1 MHAATLAQFVFLR
14 SRALSLMSARV
25 QAEKRLLHSMGNEL
39 GALEVDVQRTALAHS
54 EAVENYEAL
63 TEVYEQLLA
72 KITTKSKLLLDLS
85 PSSSTISMSRV
96 PGPVLRVP
104 PSSSVVSTDEVIIP
118 PPPPRS
124 TRPDIL
130 RAQRER
136 AQGP

>member
-1 MHAATLAQFVFLR
+1 M
-14 SRALSLMSARV
+14 
-25 QAEKRLLHSMGNEL
+25 QAEKRLLQSMGNEL

-63 TEVYEQLLA
+63 KEVYEHLLA
-72 KITTKSKLLLDLS
+72 KLTAKSKLLLDLS

-130 RAQRER
+130 RAQRGR